1 MSRGTLVVATVVVL
15 VGGFAPATPLAA
27 QIDYRNLD
35 EGRPVRT
42 EDAYPVERHAFELV
56 LPYEYENEPAG
67 ASLHVAAPELAWGVL
82 PNLQIGAKIPV
93 AVAVEPEAT
102 TSGLA
107 GPRLFGLYNFN
118 TESPVL
124 PAFAL
129 RADVHVPIG
138 ELAGDEA
145 RIGLTGIATRSW
157 GRTRA
162 HLNGSLGIGPES
174 ESAHGIPTWSGSL
187 ALDRTLLRKSLLF
200 IGEVAARESGPGG
213 DTEWT
218 AALGGRMQLTPT
230 LVLDA
235 GIRRRLGAVGPD
247 LGVTFGLSH
256 AFAFRGL
263 MRSRPAELPPATA
276 AHPPRSVESRSE
288 QFYYPGSFNWRFLRT
303 YPEAARLFNAF
314 DYGHAVL
321 YEKLLTSGERAV
333 EALDREYAYL
343 TRDLLVRPPRF
354 AVAEEAVEPAYAK
367 AAWQAKQMFDWA
379 HVLHRQI
386 YDVYADERL
395 SMPARDSLIE
405 RLTDYYLSREDVAF
419 TPVPKSMALMDEQSF
434 SQVFRREY
442 PRFNGLIWSYHWL
455 QVGLYEPLIAGANGA
470 ERKQRVQAT
479 VARFWQ
485 MVQSE
490 RYPQVMPMTSAI
502 APEFSRRHP
511 RAAIIFDNLHM
522 MHDIISDVLASPLVA
537 PDRKRDEIYR
547 QLAEF
552 RDPRRNVITVEAWME
567 MAEHMGGVDA
577 MGGPALDLLRPLPA
591 PAGVPQE
598 HRH

>member
-1 MSRGTLVVATVVVL
+1 LREFLLNAAAVVL
-15 VGGFAPATPLAA
+15 VGGSIPATPLAA

-56 LPYEYENEPAG
+56 VPYEYENEPAG
-67 ASLHVAAPELAWGVL
+67 ASIHLTVPELAWGVL
-82 PNLQIGAKIPV
+82 PNVQVGGKLPF
-93 AVAVEPEAT
+93 AVADEAAGS

-118 TESPVL
+118 TESRAL

-129 RADVHVPIG
+129 RADVHLPLG
-138 ELAGDEA
+138 ALAGDEA
-145 RIGLTGIATRSW
+145 RLGLTGIATRSW

-162 HLNGSLGIGPES
+162 HVNGSLGLGPES
-174 ESAHGIPTWSGSL
+174 DAVHGIPAWSGSL
-187 ALDRTLLRKSLLF
+187 ALDRTLLRRSLLL
-200 IGEVAARESGPGG
+200 IGEVAASDAGPGS
-213 DTEWT
+213 DVEWT

-235 GIRRRLGAVGPD
+235 GLRRRLGAGGPD
-247 LGVTFGLSH
+247 LGATIGLSH
-256 AFAFRGL
+256 AFALGGL
-263 MRSRPAELPPATA
+263 MRPRSPDEGPVT
-276 AHPPRSVESRSE
+276 PPRPPRAVESRSE
-288 QFYYPGSFNWRFLRT
+288 QFYYPGGFNWRFLRT

-321 YEKLLTSGERAV
+321 YETLLTGGSKTAET
-333 EALDREYAYL
+333 LDREYAYL
-343 TRDLLVRPPRF
+343 TQDLLVRPPRF

-367 AAWQAKQMFDWA
+367 VAWQAKQMFDWA

-395 SMPARDSLIE
+395 DMPARDSLIE
-405 RLTDYYLSREDVAF
+405 RLTDHYLSREGVAF
-419 TPVPKSMALMDEQSF
+419 TAVPKSMALMDEQAF

-455 QVGLYEPLIAGANGA
+455 QVGLYEPLIAGADAA
-470 ERKQRVQAT
+470 ERKQRLQAT

-485 MVQSE
+485 MVQTE

-537 PDRKRDEIYR
+537 PERKREEIYR

-552 RDPRRNVITVEAWME
+552 RDPGSNVIPVEEWLK

-577 MGGPALDLLRPLPA
+577 MGGPALELLRPLPD
-591 PAGVPQE
+591 PAGAPPE